1 MPELSRT
8 LPAEDKL
15 VLLPKNPGVFFAF
28 WQFSE
33 SRADSFRAQAFAPEI
48 ELRLSY
54 SDDKSPASAHKAQ
67 WQAGRAYL
75 PVPPRGGS
83 CEAALYALR
92 GGAWEKLLESNPA
105 SAPVTAGAD
114 SERACASM
122 EFYKRVQ
129 P

>member
-1 MPELSRT
+1 MPELERT
-8 LPAEDKL
+8 LPAEDRL
-15 VLLPKNPGVFFAF
+15 VLLPKNPGTFFVF

-33 SRADSFRAQAFAPEI
+33 SRADSFRSQVFAPEI

-54 SDDKSPASAHKAQ
+54 SEDKSHASAHKAQ

-75 PVPPRGGS
+75 PVPERGGT

-92 GGAWEKLLESNPA
+92 AGVWEKLLESNAAAAPA
-105 SAPVTAGAD
+105 VAGPD

-122 EFYKRVQ
+122 EFLKRVQ